1 MLHNHGVLFLKFR
14 KLVHIAYFE
23 IRFLFVQV
31 TEMNGLRTGDGKE
44 GKKTDEKATGEGRR
58 WT

>member
-23 IRFLFVQV
+23 IRFFQD

-44 GKKTDEKATGEGRR
+44 EKKTDEKATGEGRR